1 MAALTPAPSK
11 QAHSTKHDTRISVLM
26 PTLNGAEYLPEQLE
40 SLLTQTRPPD
50 CLLVSDDGSS
60 DATLACLHR
69 FAARA
74 PFRVRIL
81 RGPGRGAAANV
92 LSLIASAPPGA
103 LALCDQDDV
112 WLPEK
117 LARARRALMG
127 LPRETPAL
135 YAGARI
141 VTDRNLTQKGPV
153 KLYPFVPDFPSSL
166 QQNPAAGNT
175 ILLNGAA
182 ARLARSAL
190 RDLDTVPPFHDW
202 WLCQLVLGCGGTALL
217 DPVPQ
222 VLYRQHRHNLF
233 GAGFGLRAGFQRFKW
248 LLDGTY
254 HSWATAQS
262 DALFASRSRL
272 TAPARESL
280 QEFRESCGRHATPA
294 YHSRNPWLQIA
305 LKALQ
310 ATKGARVNNR

>member
-1 MAALTPAPSK
+1 MAALTPATSK
-11 QAHSTKHDTRISVLM
+11 HSGLAKHGARISVLM
-26 PTLNGAEYLPEQLE
+26 PTLNGSAFLQEQLE
-40 SLLTQTRPPD
+40 SLLAQTRLPD
-50 CLLVSDDGSS
+50 CLLVSDDGSTDS
-60 DATLACLHR
+60 TLAYLHS

-112 WLPEK
+112 WMPEK

-141 VTDRNLTQKGPV
+141 VTNRKLAPKGPIKV
-153 KLYPFVPDFPSSL
+153 YPFVPDFPSSL
-166 QQNPAAGNT
+166 RQNPAAGNT

-182 ARLARSAL
+182 ARLARFAL
-190 RDLDTVPPFHDW
+190 RDLDTIPPFHDW

-222 VLYRQHRHNLF
+222 VLYRQHRHNLI
-233 GAGFGLRAGFQRFKW
+233 GAGFGLRAGLQRIKW
-248 LLDGTY
+248 LVDGTY
-254 HSWATAQS
+254 HSWASAQA
-262 DALFASRSRL
+262 DALFASRNRL
-272 TAPARESL
+272 TPFAYEHL
-280 QEFRESCGRHATPA
+280 QQFRTGQITPE
-294 YHSRNPWLQIA
+294 YLSRNPWLQIA
-305 LKALQ
+305 LNTLHAAKRR
-310 ATKGARVNNR
+310 RVINC

>member
-1 MAALTPAPSK
+1 MAALTPASSK
-11 QAHSTKHDTRISVLM
+11 SSGTVKHDARISVLM
-26 PTLNGAEYLPEQLE
+26 PTLNGGEYLSEQLE
-40 SLLTQTRPPD
+40 SLLSQTRHPD
-50 CLLVSDDGSS
+50 YLLVSDDGST
-60 DATLACLHR
+60 DGTLACLHR
-69 FAARA
+69 FAARS

-117 LARARRALMG
+117 LARARRALTG

-141 VTDRNLTQKGPV
+141 VTNRKLAPKGPV
-153 KLYPFVPDFPSSL
+153 KVYPFVPDFPSAL
-166 QQNPAAGNT
+166 RQNPTAGNT
-175 ILLNGAA
+175 ILLNAAA

-190 RDLDTVPPFHDW
+190 RDLDTIPPFHDW

-222 VLYRQHRHNLF
+222 VLYRQHRHNLL
-233 GAGFGLRAGFQRFKW
+233 GAGFGFRAGLQRLRW

-254 HSWATAQS
+254 HSWAAAQA
-262 DALFASRSRL
+262 DALFASRNRL
-272 TAPARESL
+272 TPSGLEHL
-280 QEFRESCGRHATPA
+280 QRFREGLGHQAAPE
-294 YHSRNPWLQIA
+294 YLSRNPWLQIA
-305 LKALQ
+305 LNALH
-310 ATKGARVNNR
+310 AAKRMRVINR